1 MYVKYILVLLIKT
14 EHSKNVLYLQQLLDW
29 TNVATVVLATV
40 ALA

>member
-14 EHSKNVLYLQQLLDW
+14 EHSKTVLYLQQRLDW

-40 ALA
+40 AEA